1 MAEPKAT
8 PAPAK
13 DAAPA
18 KPAKAAPKA
27 EPAIAVGTGVTQE
40 GYAFKTAK

>member
-1 MAEPKAT
+1 MPESKAA
-8 PAPAK
+8 PAPVK

-18 KPAKAAPKA
+18 KAAKAAPKA